1 MRQRAK
7 LAQALAH
14 HPEILILDEP
24 LSGADPAGRVHI
36 LRTISDFARD
46 GGHVLMS
53 THVLY
58 EIERVTN
65 NIVLI
70 HNGKAI
76 AAGEIHANRAP
87 IHQNTHALRIET
99 SKTRPLHPALS
110 LTARIVAFPF
120 PSAAMLLSRTHMPA
134 TVY

>member
-1 MRQRAK
+1 VRQRWN
-7 LAQALAH
+7 LPQALAH

-36 LRTISDFARD
+36 LQTISEFAKD

-76 AAGEIHANRAP
+76 AAGNIHAIRALIDTP
-87 IHQNTHALRIET
+87 PHALRVEA
-99 SKTRPLHPALS
+99 SEDPQL
-110 LTARIVAFPF
+110 
-120 PSAAMLLSRTHMPA
+120 
-134 TVY
+134 

>member
-1 MRQRAK
+1 MAY
-7 LAQALAH
+7 
-14 HPEILILDEP
+14 
-24 LSGADPAGRVHI
+24 PARRVHI
-36 LRTISDFARD
+36 LRTISDFAKD

-76 AAGEIHANRAP
+76 AAGNIHAIRAL
-87 IHQNTHALRIET
+87 IDTHPHAVRIET
-99 SKTRPLHPALS
+99 SKPRQLAQALARMDHVVSSELPLADTL
-110 LTARIVAFPF
+110 LVRARQP
-120 PSAAMLLSRTHMPA
+120 H
-134 TVY
+134 